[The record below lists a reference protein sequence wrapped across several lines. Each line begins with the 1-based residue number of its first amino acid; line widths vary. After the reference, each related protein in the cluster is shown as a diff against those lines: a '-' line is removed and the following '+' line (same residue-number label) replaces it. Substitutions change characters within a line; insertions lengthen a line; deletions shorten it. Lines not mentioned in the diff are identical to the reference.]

1 MEVKTFV
8 TLAPGNREYLAIK
21 TKYIFEIPLPKTISK
36 IVFFCFNAKIV
47 TLNVDGCGLLVFSEA
62 EQQSVTKIISMAFK
76 IFCHT

>member
-36 IVFFCFNAKIV
+36 IVFFFA
-47 TLNVDGCGLLVFSEA
+47 
-62 EQQSVTKIISMAFK
+62 SMLK
-76 IFCHT
+76 